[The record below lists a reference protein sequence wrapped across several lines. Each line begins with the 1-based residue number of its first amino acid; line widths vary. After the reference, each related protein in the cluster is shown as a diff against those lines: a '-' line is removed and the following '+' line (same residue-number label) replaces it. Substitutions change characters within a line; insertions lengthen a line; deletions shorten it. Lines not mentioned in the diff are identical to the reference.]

1 MRVGRSTVATHT
13 GRKRRHNEDAY
24 VLQPPLFA
32 IADGM
37 GGARAGEVAS
47 SLATAALQSGEVD
60 GNGNGSGNDRVIALI
75 QAANRSV
82 YERSSQDAE
91 VAGMGTTMTVALVED
106 ATVTFG
112 HVGDSRAYVLR
123 DGELEQL
130 TDDHSLVAELVRGGK
145 LSAEEAEHHPQ
156 RSVITRALGT
166 DPDVDVDTFTIDAEN
181 GDVFVLC
188 SDGLTDMVG
197 DDEIGE
203 VLAASRENLKEAAE
217 ELVRR
222 ANKAGGQDNITVVAF
237 EMTDEPDEQTL
248 EQTVE
253 QTQPM
258 PATDAAPEPE
268 RRRRRLW
275 RFLPLLILLL
285 GIVAAAIALW
295 LLAR

>member
-1 MRVGRSTVATHT
+1 MRVGRATVATHT

-24 VLQPPLFA
+24 VCEPPLFA

-47 SLATAALQSGEVD
+47 SLAAAAVQAGEA
-60 GNGNGSGNDRVIALI
+60 NGNGK
-75 QAANRSV
+75 NRSV
-82 YERSSQDAE
+82 YERSSSDAE
-91 VAGMGTTMTVALVED
+91 VAGMGTTMTVALVEE
-106 ATVTFG
+106 AGVTFG

-123 DGELEQL
+123 DGTLEQL

-166 DPDVDVDTFTIDAEN
+166 DPDFDVDTFTVDPQV

-203 VLAASRENLKEAAE
+203 VLREQRESLDEAAN

-222 ANKAGGQDNITVVAF
+222 ANKAGGQDNITIVAF
-237 EMTDEPDEQTL
+237 EMTDEPAAEPDERTL

-253 QTQPM
+253 QLP
-258 PATDAAPEPE
+258 TDDVAPEAKKRSGW
-268 RRRRRLW
+268 RR
-275 RFLPLLILLL
+275 FVPLLILLL
-285 GIVAAAIALW
+285 AIGAAAIVLW
-295 LLAR
+295 FLVR

>member
-1 MRVGRSTVATHT
+1 MRVASSAVATHA
-13 GRKRRHNEDAY
+13 GRKRRHHEDAY
-24 VLQPPLFA
+24 VCDPPLFA

-47 SLATAALQSGEVD
+47 GLAAAALQANDV
-60 GNGNGSGNDRVIALI
+60 NGSGAERVVALM

-82 YERSSQDAE
+82 YERSSSDAD

-106 ATVTFG
+106 GGVVFG

-166 DPDVDVDTFTIDAEN
+166 DPDVDVDTFTVEGRE

-188 SDGLTDMVG
+188 SDGLTDMVA
-197 DDEIGE
+197 DQEIGE
-203 VLAASRENLKEAAE
+203 VLAERRASLEDAAN

-222 ANKAGGQDNITVVAF
+222 ANRAGGQDNITVVAF
-237 EMTDEPDEQTL
+237 ALTEQPAEPDERTL

-253 QTQPM
+253 QTAVQQ
-258 PATDAAPEPE
+258 TPETPKPK
-268 RRRRRLW
+268 RQGH
-275 RFLPLLILLL
+275 RFLPLILLL
-285 GIVAAAIALW
+285 VGIVVAAAILW
-295 LLAR
+295 VLVKR

>member
-1 MRVGRSTVATHT
+1 MRVARSAVATHP
-13 GRKRRHNEDAY
+13 GRKRRLNEDAF
-24 VLQPPLFA
+24 VCEPPLFA

-47 SLATAALQSGEVD
+47 GLAAAALQENDV
-60 GNGNGSGNDRVIALI
+60 NGTGAERVVALM
-75 QAANRSV
+75 QVANRSV
-82 YERSSQDAE
+82 YERSSRDAD

-106 ATVTFG
+106 GGITFG

-166 DPDVDVDTFTIDAEN
+166 DPDVDVDTFTVEARN

-188 SDGLTDMVG
+188 SDGLTDMVA
-197 DDEIGE
+197 DDEIGS
-203 VLAASRENLKEAAE
+203 VLSERRGSLDEAAN

-237 EMTDEPDEQTL
+237 ELTDEPDERTL

-253 QTQPM
+253 HTAPI
-258 PATDAAPEPE
+258 PAVAGEPKGRSA
-268 RRRRRLW
+268 RR
-275 RFLPLLILLL
+275 RFLPLLILVVAIL
-285 GIVAAAIALW
+285 VAAAVLW
-295 LLAR
+295 VLVRR